1 MNKLGFL
8 ITMLVIAS
16 LPAWGQGA
24 RSIRITEVMTD
35 NRTSLIDE
43 YGQHKPWVELSNSS
57 FTTYNVRGM
66 FLTTD
71 RRVLNKNLS
80 PEVRRQMMYP
90 LPNNEPRTMLGGK
103 KSIVIFHSSS
113 WYKDG
118 WNGQH
123 WKAKDSSNTGPLHLN
138 LILQEKKPNW
148 IALYDGNAVDLIDS
162 VSVPALAADESYTL
176 SSDFKTWDKATA
188 GFITPGYLPQN
199 VGLSKAQLLKKQDP
213 YGIGISVLSMGIVFS
228 CLTLL
233 FLVFWAFGAYMKHKQ
248 RIARATEKHTSLLY
262 KTGKKTIE
270 VTQDLSHKTNVIL
283 KDGLK
288 TKGIDK
294 EIYMAVISLALKEY
308 LEDVHDV
315 ESGIITIKPKQTR
328 WNAPKFNNINNS
340 K

>member
-24 RSIRITEVMTD
+24 RSIRITEVMTH

-43 YGQHKPWVELSNSS
+43 YGEHKPWVELSNSS

-103 KSIVIFHSSS
+103 KSIVIF
-113 WYKDG
+113 
-118 WNGQH
+118 
-123 WKAKDSSNTGPLHLN
+123 DSSNTGPFHLN
-138 LILQEKKPNW
+138 LLLQEKKPNW

-162 VSVPALAADESYTL
+162 VSVPALAADESYAL
-176 SSDFKTWDKATA
+176 SRDFKKWDKAIA
-188 GFITPGYLPQN
+188 GAITPGYLPQH

-213 YGIGISVLSMGIVFS
+213 YGVGIAVLSMGIVFS
-228 CLTLL
+228 CLALL
-233 FLVFWAFGAYMKHKQ
+233 FVVFWAFGAYMKHKQ
-248 RIARATEKHTSLLY
+248 RIARATEKHASLLY
-262 KTGKKTIE
+262 KTGRKTIE

-283 KDGLK
+283 KDGLE

-328 WNAPKFNNINNS
+328 WNAPKFNNINV